1 MITNKIKNIFY
12 KIRDDI
18 KYYKCPDY
26 KFYKQIKKQKFY
38 YKKSLEALKKYNE
51 AHVGKTYFY
60 GLVHILGEVYRA
72 MNHDECWKDFEFKK
86 KDIIATD
93 CKIVKEDKN
102 GIHVQMKINNNY
114 DDYERGKTDWLYFLA
129 MVSLAI
135 TGIVIILLL
144 I

>member
-26 KFYKQIKKQKFY
+26 KFYKQLKKQKFY

-93 CKIVKEDKN
+93 CKMENLRKSQN
-102 GIHVQMKINNNY
+102 KIPPAVP
-114 DDYERGKTDWLYFLA
+114 DDYDTKT
-129 MVSLAI
+129 I
-135 TGIVIILLL
+135 
-144 I
+144 